1 MCNYTQREFHCGHVR
16 WIVSRWCPVY
26 TRTQRRCP
34 PCVTHFEYRG
44 DEVCGMS
51 SLHGNAVLYPSFA
64 LGESIIAHSS
74 TPGRGACFC
83 CVCLLPRKW
92 DCVSNSTLTP
102 STWNWDWHGGVW
114 QGNLARPVSLFTLSS
129 QSQRA

>member
-74 TPGRGACFC
+74 TPGRGECKPSAPI
-83 CVCLLPRKW
+83 VWESMIRR
-92 DCVSNSTLTP
+92 NNTP
-102 STWNWDWHGGVW
+102 VG
-114 QGNLARPVSLFTLSS
+114 L
-129 QSQRA
+129 

>member
-74 TPGRGACFC
+74 TPGRAFFS
-83 CVCLLPRKW
+83 LLPLLPCTSVLDFGANMCLIVGECKPSAPIVWESMIRR
-92 DCVSNSTLTP
+92 NNTP
-102 STWNWDWHGGVW
+102 VG
-114 QGNLARPVSLFTLSS
+114 L
-129 QSQRA
+129 